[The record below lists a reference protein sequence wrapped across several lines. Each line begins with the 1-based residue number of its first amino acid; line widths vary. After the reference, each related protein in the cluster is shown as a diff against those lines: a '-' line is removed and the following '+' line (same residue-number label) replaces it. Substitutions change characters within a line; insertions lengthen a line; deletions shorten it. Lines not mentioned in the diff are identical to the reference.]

1 MKLWMCMTYLVWQI
15 NVNMAASLIHS
26 WFGETVQ
33 KPVTVPAGQMNSN
46 HIWLNSKLHPD
57 LYCWF

>member
-1 MKLWMCMTYLVWQI
+1 MTYLVWQI